1 MDQDVVVPIRP
12 VVGADGQTLYTIT
25 IRIGK
30 SRPIEVLLDT
40 GSVGLRVLSTAL
52 VGSDVRPTST
62 TTVTVNAI
70 GLELTGHV
78 GKGTLTLGEANSS
91 NAIPF
96 QIIETTA
103 CLTTSDGC
111 DPGRAAPGKFRFT
124 SARNPG
130 GGAEAIFGIRGFQPV
145 QPGSPGNPLL
155 DLGYTRWVV
164 HLPSQGRDGELRL
177 QPSEETRKA
186 FKVFPLLLRQIPGTK
201 LMGVDDSVPGCLVS
215 KSDGALC
222 SPIAFDTGGLGRGVH
237 VFVPNLGRPYSWPV
251 GTAGRLA
258 FGEGSAKVSADFT
271 SDAAAAQIFVAPAPP
286 KLEGGMDTE
295 VLPYLLFDVLYD
307 TENRSIGLKRRT
319 PES

>member
-1 MDQDVVVPIRP
+1 M
-12 VVGADGQTLYTIT
+12 
-25 IRIGK
+25 
-30 SRPIEVLLDT
+30 
-40 GSVGLRVLSTAL
+40 GLRVLNTAL
-52 VGSDVRPTST
+52 VGSDVRSTS
-62 TTVTVNAI
+62 TVTVNAI

-78 GKGTLTLGEANSS
+78 GRGTLTLGEAKSS
-91 NAIPF
+91 SAIPF
-96 QIIETTA
+96 QVIETTA

-111 DPGRAAPGKFRFT
+111 DPERAAPGKFRFT
-124 SARNPG
+124 STRNPG

-186 FKVFPLLLRQIPGTK
+186 FTVFPLALRQIPGTK

-215 KSDGALC
+215 KGGSALC

-237 VFVPNLGRPYSWPV
+237 VFVPNLGRPYSWPA
-251 GTAGRLA
+251 GTAGRLE
-258 FGEGSAKVSADFT
+258 FGDARAKVSADFT
-271 SDAAAAQIFVAPAPP
+271 SDAAAAQIFVASAPP
-286 KLEGGMDTE
+286 NLEGGMDAE
-295 VLPYLLFDVLYD
+295 LLPYLLFDVLYD

-319 PES
+319 PEA